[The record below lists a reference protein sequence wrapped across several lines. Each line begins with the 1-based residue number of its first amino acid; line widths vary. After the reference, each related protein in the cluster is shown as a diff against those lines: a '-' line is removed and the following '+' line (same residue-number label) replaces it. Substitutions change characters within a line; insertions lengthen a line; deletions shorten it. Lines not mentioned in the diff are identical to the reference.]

1 MPATIGRNEV
11 QRLVLEEQAAIVEVL
26 PHEEFE
32 AEHIT
37 GAISL
42 PIKELN
48 AETAARL
55 DPDRPVIVY
64 CWDLQ

>member
-1 MPATIGRNEV
+1 MPK
-11 QRLVLEEQAAIVEVL
+11 EEYDD
-26 PHEEFE
+26 
-32 AEHIT
+32 EHIA

-48 AETAARL
+48 AESTAHL
-55 DPDRPVIVY
+55 DKVRPVIVY